1 MSRIKRV
8 SSIPVIVMGLT
19 LGFLFSAGALG
30 RPQEEPSGAAG
41 RTVVLEIAVNLP
53 DGTSFY
59 IPAVGNGEML
69 GVIPFSKGRFAG
81 IRITPSKNQDSVKIE
96 VSALTTAKKKLTEAT
111 CDEVRSWNS
120 EDAGSYEG
128 KENGTL
134 LLSGLARLGLPVF
147 KVKIG
152 RAGGPP
158 PGWGLPN
165 SARPSS
171 VTDSFAR
178 CDCEYPQARSI
189 PNPNGATGVGGIV
202 SFPNAGK
209 CSEVG
214 GCGQCCRTSTPVG
227 LNLVP
232 QQSSMTPDQVNTAAW
247 EKAWTN
253 LVNDVEQTFTPS
265 LPTLLGVE
273 VDLVVGNAGA
283 AEDQL
288 TLTVLNATGQTVA
301 VVTENLP
308 TADRDQVMFVIPSGG
323 VEVTPGRT
331 YRLKLSA
338 GTTFGWKYVVGGYEK
353 GAATL
358 NGKPLLPN
366 ARSTFLFRTFGSK

>member
-1 MSRIKRV
+1 MSRIKSV
-8 SSIPVIVMGLT
+8 SSIPVIVMVLT

-111 CDEVRSWNS
+111 CDEIRSWNS
-120 EDAGSYEG
+120 EDVGSYEG

-178 CDCEYPQARSI
+178 CDCEYPQARSL
-189 PNPNGATGVGGIV
+189 PDGATGVGGIV
-202 SFPNAGK
+202 SFPDAGK
-209 CSEVG
+209 CSEVS

-232 QQSSMTPDQVNTAAW
+232 PASINDPGPGEYGRMGEGLDESRKRCRADVYAIAPKTGGRRGGFGSGECWRSGGSIDSDGSERN
-247 EKAWTN
+247 WTN
-253 LVNDVEQTFTPS
+253 GGSCDRERTNSGPRSGDVCDSEWRSGSYTWTD
-265 LPTLLGVE
+265 LPIEIERGNHVWVE
-273 VDLVVGNAGA
+273 VC
-283 AEDQL
+283 
-288 TLTVLNATGQTVA
+288 
-301 VVTENLP
+301 
-308 TADRDQVMFVIPSGG
+308 RRRIRK
-323 VEVTPGRT
+323 GRGDT
-331 YRLKLSA
+331 
-338 GTTFGWKYVVGGYEK
+338 
-353 GAATL
+353 
-358 NGKPLLPN
+358 
-366 ARSTFLFRTFGSK
+366 